1 MKTLEFKGIKFL
13 DDTYG
18 KKYHVKTQTEN
29 VDSWLYKIMSHYE
42 LNGIVKNHYEKKL
55 ITDYEWKKCD
65 DWYESKELNKKYDIF
80 DFFIKIK
87 IENYKGKIFTVQLAK
102 TYDLSVFFKV
112 SFVTLDEAIKFCH
125 ILINYETLDILERN
139 KRLFKEE

>member
-1 MKTLEFKGIKFL
+1 METIEFKGIKFL

-18 KKYHVKTQTEN
+18 KKYHIKTQTEN

-55 ITDYEWKKCD
+55 ITEYEWKKCD
-65 DWYESKELNKKYDIF
+65 EWYESKELNKKYDIY

-87 IENYKGKIFTVQLAK
+87 IENLKGQIFTVQLEK
-102 TYDLSVFFKV
+102 PYDLSVFFRV
-112 SFVTLDEAIKFCH
+112 SFVTLDEAIKFSH

-139 KRLFKEE
+139 RSLFKKE